1 MKALHNYDDNA
12 ILIDHLKKGEEKA
25 YIFLLDKY
33 HRRLF
38 AYALTFVN
46 DHALAEDIVQNV
58 FLRTW
63 QFHKKLNCKYAIQSF
78 LYRSVYNEFIST
90 YRRDKAAMVL
100 ELKYYETMNEVVEEM
115 DDRKFSN
122 ILEIVTREI
131 EKLPPK
137 CRQVFTMSKQEGL
150 TNKEI
155 SEYLDISIK
164 TVEAQITKG
173 FNILRKSLGDKYET
187 VFLLIFG
194 KRAIG

>member
-1 MKALHNYDDNA
+1 
-12 ILIDHLKKGEEKA
+12 
-25 YIFLLDKY
+25 
-33 HRRLF
+33 
-38 AYALTFVN
+38 
-46 DHALAEDIVQNV
+46 
-58 FLRTW
+58 
-63 QFHKKLNCKYAIQSF
+63 
-78 LYRSVYNEFIST
+78 
-90 YRRDKAAMVL
+90 
-100 ELKYYETMNEVVEEM
+100 MNEVVEEM